1 MIHVELTIEDL
12 DYDTLI
18 DRFLPT
24 VAEKLHQSSN
34 PVAMLVSNGMPASM
48 AKAIIKQLPQ
58 DKKNQLAAD
67 LINQF
72 RAKIE
77 QGAEQAAAQ
86 QGIHVSVCGLKASTD
101 EKKSFL

>member
-48 AKAIIKQLPQ
+48 AKAIIK
-58 DKKNQLAAD
+58 
-67 LINQF
+67 
-72 RAKIE
+72 RR
-77 QGAEQAAAQ
+77 
-86 QGIHVSVCGLKASTD
+86 GLK
-101 EKKSFL
+101 